1 MRRCAALLAGGM
13 LAALAFSQDEGRI
26 MAPVDRASFAGGPI
40 RVLALA
46 PVGKLLLDGKEI
58 PAEQPFPN
66 ILQTSVSSGPGEH
79 ILRLIWEG
87 GRQEVR
93 FHVGPNPPPEYSP
106 YREHPPIATECTHCH
121 GLSRRGRFR
130 FSGGCFSCHR
140 QETFSAKHTHPPGQ
154 LEQCGMC
161 HNAHG
166 STAAALLLHPKET
179 ACKLCHN

>member
-1 MRRCAALLAGGM
+1 MRHWRALLAAGL
-13 LAALAFSQDEGRI
+13 LAVVAHAQDEGRI
-26 MAPVDRASFAGGPI
+26 MAPVDRAAFAEGPI
-40 RVLALA
+40 RVLASA
-46 PVGKLLLDGKEI
+46 PVAKLLLDGKEI

-66 ILQTSVSSGPGEH
+66 VLQTSVSPGPGEH
-79 ILRLIWEG
+79 RLQVIWEG
-87 GRQEVR
+87 GQQEVR
-93 FHVGPNPPPEYSP
+93 FHVGPEPPAEFRP
-106 YREHPPIATECTHCH
+106 YREHPPVATECTQCH

-130 FSGGCFSCHR
+130 FSGGCFACHQ

-166 STAAALLLHPKET
+166 STATALLVHPKET

>member
-1 MRRCAALLAGGM
+1 MKRWPALLAAG
-13 LAALAFSQDEGRI
+13 LTAAAAFAQDEGRI
-26 MAPVDRASFAGGPI
+26 MAPVDRAAFEEGSI
-40 RVLALA
+40 RVLASA
-46 PVGKLLLDGKEI
+46 PAGQLLLDGKEV

-66 ILQTSVSSGPGEH
+66 VLQASVSPSPGEH
-79 ILRLIWEG
+79 VLRLTWEG
-87 GRQEVR
+87 GQQEVR
-93 FHVGPNPPPEYSP
+93 FYSGPNPPPEFSP
-106 YREHPPIATECTHCH
+106 YREHPPAATECAHCH

-140 QETFSAKHTHPPGQ
+140 QETFSAKHTHQPAQ
-154 LEQCGMC
+154 LELCGMC